1 MPAPKPPFESEA
13 KCEVI
18 DMKMI
23 FFILMHIKLFFSR
36 YVLHLASF
44 WKWEFLELRNGLF
57 LLVLLN
63 YYLNWSLAHTILR
76 NRFAID
82 IEQRYCGIS
91 TILGILATLSNFWNW
106 SKETDLSGLTCTCV
120 DFLKARFLFLLVRW
134 PFGLCRLSRNLRCGA
149 YTTCGKSSTCAIPY
163 FCK

>member
-44 WKWEFLELRNGLF
+44 
-57 LLVLLN
+57 
-63 YYLNWSLAHTILR
+63 
-76 NRFAID
+76 
-82 IEQRYCGIS
+82 
-91 TILGILATLSNFWNW
+91 
-106 SKETDLSGLTCTCV
+106 
-120 DFLKARFLFLLVRW
+120 
-134 PFGLCRLSRNLRCGA
+134 
-149 YTTCGKSSTCAIPY
+149 
-163 FCK
+163 